1 MKSNQLDKIFKEA
14 LDDPS
19 SANLDGRGY
28 ESRMMHGVQIIRD
41 DKSSEIKIFNP
52 KGKDYYEELTT
63 LEYDIFQE
71 GWRKGVYKLV
81 LHVYRKRLK
90 VIEEKIPQILT
101 NKKSLLAM
109 KEKRVGILKKYYK
122 ITQKLNQLK

>member
-1 MKSNQLDKIFKEA
+1 MPNHLEEIFRQA
-14 LDDPS
+14 LNDPS
-19 SANLDGRGY
+19 SANLKREGY
-28 ESRMMHGVQIIRD
+28 VSIMMHGVQIMRD
-41 DKSSEIKIFNP
+41 NESGEIKIFNP

-63 LEYDIFQE
+63 LEYNIFQE

-101 NKKSLLAM
+101 NKKSLLAI